1 MQVNSY
7 FLTLCLIMNEENYN
21 EEFNDWAKDIKE
33 QYIHI
38 DNAESGAKGYY
49 CLGCRKEMQ
58 GVKSKIPNR
67 QSYFRHH
74 AHSVDKNAK
83 ECVRSSREYRERL
96 AEQILHRLKELKVPP
111 VYKYPPNKADGIPNL
126 LQEKQIIKTHK
137 VRSQLSFYED
147 ADGEIK
153 YGKNLDIK
161 DRYLL
166 IRPDITFFDEHDSP
180 ILFVEFV
187 ITHKVKDDK
196 KIKLKRLGIDTVQII
211 IPKSP
216 EDEIE
221 KSLKSVRKVKWI
233 HNELEANAKYVS
245 TPEGNSEGILSIDEE
260 QRKLFEESYSCRA
273 AQIGNLIRSIRRC
286 LASQRYRGIKQSFE
300 SEISRIERS
309 ANENR
314 RRLDS
319 LERKNEREVYS
330 EVEFRFIEIEQESE
344 RLGVEEENLRTK
356 RQDLEDRYHAKD
368 RELRFKEEELSKH
381 IREHADLGEAGERI
395 KEKFRLEESRE
406 NEFFISEGRRI
417 GESKEEMELTPERIE
432 KLKEEV
438 HSDFERERTGIEQS
452 YTRESDNFR
461 KDQEE
466 LRGRR
471 KDITRQVEEFGTYA
485 GQKERELE
493 AEFEAIGNETIKRI
507 SQEDGGDNPELS
519 KRIEAIL
526 ELRGFLSSY
535 EEKRRAYKRYRAGL
549 ELARRRT

>member
-1 MQVNSY
+1 
-7 FLTLCLIMNEENYN
+7 MNKENYN
-21 EEFNDWAKDIKE
+21 EEFNDWAKDIKG

-49 CLGCRKEMQ
+49 CLGCGKEMQ
-58 GVKSKIPNR
+58 GVKSKMPNR

-74 AHSVDKNAK
+74 VRNVDNNAK
-83 ECVRSSREYRERL
+83 ECVRSNREYRERL

-111 VYKYPPNKADGIPNL
+111 VYKYSPNKVDGIPNL
-126 LQEKQIIKTHK
+126 LQEKQIIKAHK

-147 ADGEIK
+147 ANGEIK

-166 IRPDITFFDEHDSP
+166 IRPDITFFDENDLP

-221 KSLKSVRKVKWI
+221 KTLKSVRKVKWI
-233 HNELEANAKYVS
+233 HNELEANANYIP
-245 TPEGNSEGILSIDEE
+245 TPERNSEGILSIDEE

-300 SEISRIERS
+300 SEISRIEKS

-314 RRLDS
+314 QRLDS

-330 EVEFRFIEIEQESE
+330 EVEFRFIEIEEE
-344 RLGVEEENLRTK
+344 FKKLEIEEENFRKKHTN
-356 RQDLEDRYHAKD
+356 LEDRYHTKYN
-368 RELRFKEEELSKH
+368 ELRFEEEELSKH
-381 IREHADLGEAGERI
+381 IREHANLGEAGDRI
-395 KEKFRLEESRE
+395 REKFRLEESRE
-406 NEFFISEGRRI
+406 NEFFTSERRRI
-417 GESKEEMELTPERIE
+417 EEGKEEMGLTPERID
-432 KLKEEV
+432 
-438 HSDFERERTGIEQS
+438 S
-452 YTRESDNFR
+452 FR

-466 LRGRR
+466 LRGTRE
-471 KDITRQVEEFGTYA
+471 DITRQIEEFETYA
-485 GQKERELE
+485 EQEERELE

-519 KRIEAIL
+519 KRITTIL

-535 EEKRRAYKRYRAGL
+535 EEKRRTYKRYKAGL
-549 ELARRRT
+549 EFARRRT